1 MATKKAAKKATTG
14 VKPEAK
20 LTKTTETKVKTVKS
34 TKNDF
39 VNEITKPTFLATL
52 VAELIGTFLL
62 AAGVIATSGQ
72 PLFVFFLLTAIVL
85 MIGNISSAH
94 VNPLVTVG
102 AWATRRITTV
112 KAVGYIIAQV
122 LGSMLAFVVLSAFV
136 NQAPEVSQEMQAYG
150 QQAASLFTA
159 SPIPEGK
166 ELTVLFAE
174 LIGSTIFAFTVAT
187 VTSDKKKSETSTAFG
202 VGGGLF
208 IAALVAGSAAAV
220 VSASAV
226 INPAV
231 AIALQAFSVEG
242 TSTVWAIAIYIGA
255 ALIGGIGGFALS
267 SIVEKAREK

>member
-1 MATKKAAKKATTG
+1 M
-14 VKPEAK
+14 
-20 LTKTTETKVKTVKS
+20 
-34 TKNDF
+34 
-39 VNEITKPTFLATL
+39 
-52 VAELIGTFLL
+52 
-62 AAGVIATSGQ
+62 
-72 PLFVFFLLTAIVL
+72 
-85 MIGNISSAH
+85 
-94 VNPLVTVG
+94 
-102 AWATRRITTV
+102 
-112 KAVGYIIAQV
+112 
-122 LGSMLAFVVLSAFV
+122 
-136 NQAPEVSQEMQAYG
+136 
-150 QQAASLFTA
+150 
-159 SPIPEGK
+159 
-166 ELTVLFAE
+166 LFAE